1 MADFIIRAVRN
12 IEGVST
18 DVAVRDGRIVAL
30 TSAAKS
36 VVAAADIDGR
46 GYVLLPPLVESHV
59 HLDKTLWGEPWRPN
73 SAGPTLKDY
82 IGNER
87 RILATVATPIR
98 KRAGALLEHCIAQGS
113 LHFRS
118 HIDVAPDIGVKHV
131 QAMLELRAA
140 YGDVVDMQF
149 VAFPQTGL
157 LTAPGTAEL
166 IEESL
171 KMGVET
177 VGGIDPQGIDGDVLG
192 QLRVVFGLAERYDRG
207 VDIHLHDRGEIGI
220 AQVEQIAEFT
230 AASGLERRVM
240 ISHAY
245 CLGMAT
251 PARLESVGRRL
262 ADLGISLMTSAPADT
277 TVPPV
282 AALRAMGVNI
292 CCGSD
297 GIRDAWSPMGN
308 GDMLE
313 RAMLLA
319 YRFDWGKD
327 EELRQALNAA
337 TSAGAKALGLEGYGL
352 EVGRPADFV
361 LVKAENVA
369 DAVVRRPRERL
380 IFKSGS
386 VIAREGV
393 FLDSRLSA

>member
-1 MADFIIRAVRN
+1 MADFIIKAVRN
-12 IEGVST
+12 FEDASI
-18 DVAVRDGRIVAL
+18 DVAVRDGRIIAL
-30 TSAAKS
+30 TPAAKS
-36 VVAAADIDGR
+36 AAAFGDIDGR

-59 HLDKTLWGEPWRPN
+59 HLDKTLWGEPWRAN
-73 SAGPTLKDY
+73 SAGPSLRDY
-82 IGNER
+82 ITNER
-87 RILATVATPIR
+87 RILATVTTPIR

-118 HIDVAPDIGVKHV
+118 HVDVAPDIGLKHV
-131 QAMLELRAA
+131 EAMLELRAA
-140 YGDVVDMQF
+140 YGDLVDMQV

-157 LTAPGTAEL
+157 LSAPGTAAL
-166 IEESL
+166 IEQSL
-171 KMGVET
+171 KLGVET
-177 VGGIDPQGIDGDVLG
+177 VGGIDPQGIDGNIDG
-192 QLRVVFGLAERYDRG
+192 QLRVVFGLAERYDRS
-207 VDIHLHDRGEIGI
+207 VDIHLHDRGEQGI
-220 AQVEQIAEFT
+220 AQVEQIADFA
-230 AASGLERRVM
+230 AASGLKDRVM

-251 PARLESVGRRL
+251 PSRLESVGRRL

-282 AALRAMGVNI
+282 AALRALGVNI

-327 EELRQALNAA
+327 EELRQALDAA
-337 TSAGAKALGLEGYGL
+337 TRSGAKALGLAEYGL
-352 EVGRPADFV
+352 TVGRPADFV
-361 LVKAENVA
+361 LVKAENIA
-369 DAVVRRPRERL
+369 DAVVRRPRDR
-380 IFKSGS
+380 IVVKAGKI
-386 VIAREGV
+386 VARDGTLLE
-393 FLDSRLSA
+393 SRLCS

>member
-1 MADFIIRAVRN
+1 MTNFIIKAVRN
-12 IEGVST
+12 IEGASI

-30 TSAAKS
+30 TPAAKS
-36 VVAAADIDGR
+36 AVASGDIDGR

-59 HLDKTLWGEPWRPN
+59 HLDKTLWGEPWRGN
-73 SAGPTLKDY
+73 SAGPTLRDY
-82 IGNER
+82 IANER
-87 RILATVATPIR
+87 RILATVTTPIR

-113 LHFRS
+113 LHIRS
-118 HIDVAPDIGVKHV
+118 HIDVAPDIGVRHV
-131 QAMLELRAA
+131 EAMLELRAA
-140 YGDVVDMQF
+140 YSDVIDMQF

-157 LTAPGTAEL
+157 LSAPGTAEL
-166 IEESL
+166 MEESL
-171 KMGVET
+171 KLGVET

-207 VDIHLHDRGEIGI
+207 VDIHLHDRGEVGI
-220 AQVEQIAEFT
+220 AQVEQITEFT
-230 AASGLERRVM
+230 AASGLKDRVM

-327 EELRQALNAA
+327 EELRQALDAA
-337 TSAGAKALGLEGYGL
+337 TSAGAKALRLDDYGL
-352 EVGRPADFV
+352 EVGGLADFV

-369 DAVVRRPRERL
+369 DAVVRRPRER
-380 IFKSGS
+380 IVVKGGNI
-386 VIAREGV
+386 IARDGA
-393 FLDSRLSA
+393 FLDSRLSQ

>member
-1 MADFIIRAVRN
+1 MADFIIKAVRN
-12 IEGVST
+12 IEGGSI
-18 DVAVRDGRIVAL
+18 DVAVRDGRFVAL
-30 TSAAKS
+30 TPAAKS
-36 VVAAADIDGR
+36 AVASGDIDGH

-59 HLDKTLWGEPWRPN
+59 HLDKTLWGEPWRGN
-73 SAGPTLKDY
+73 SAGPTLRDY
-82 IGNER
+82 IANER
-87 RILATVATPIR
+87 RILATVTTPIR

-113 LHFRS
+113 LHIRS
-118 HIDVAPDIGVKHV
+118 HIDVAPDIGVRHV
-131 QAMLELRAA
+131 EAMLELRAA

-157 LTAPGTAEL
+157 LSAPSTAEL
-166 IEESL
+166 MEESL
-171 KMGVET
+171 KLGVEI
-177 VGGIDPQGIDGDVLG
+177 VGGIDPRGIDGDVLG

-207 VDIHLHDRGEIGI
+207 VDIHLHDRGEVGI
-220 AQVEQIAEFT
+220 AQVEQITEFT
-230 AASGLERRVM
+230 AASGLKDRVM

-282 AALRAMGVNI
+282 AALRGMGVNI

-327 EELRQALNAA
+327 EELCRALDAA
-337 TSAGAKALGLEGYGL
+337 TSAGAKALRLDDYGF
-352 EVGRPADFV
+352 EVGGLADFV

-369 DAVVRRPRERL
+369 DAVVRRPRER
-380 IFKSGS
+380 IVVKGGNI
-386 VIAREGV
+386 IARDGA
-393 FLDSRLSA
+393 FLDSRLSQ

>member
-1 MADFIIRAVRN
+1 MPDLTIRAIRS
-12 IEGVST
+12 IDGALI
-18 DVAVRDGRIVAL
+18 DVAVRGGKIAAMTPTAGGTFKDG
-30 TSAAKS
+30 
-36 VVAAADIDGR
+36 DIDGR
-46 GYVLLPPLVESHV
+46 GHVLLPPLVESHV

-82 IGNER
+82 ITNER
-87 RILATVATPIR
+87 RILATISTPIR
-98 KRAGALLEHCIAQGS
+98 KRAGGLLENCIAQGS
-113 LHFRS
+113 LHIRS

-131 QAMLELRAA
+131 EAMLELRAA
-140 YGDVVDMQF
+140 YGDIVDLQF

-166 IEESL
+166 MEESL
-171 KMGVET
+171 KLGVET
-177 VGGIDPQGIDGDVLG
+177 VGGIDPQGIDGDVPG
-192 QLRVVFGLAERYDRG
+192 QLRVVFGLAERYGRG
-207 VDIHLHDRGEIGI
+207 VDIHLHDRGEPGI
-220 AQVEQIAEFT
+220 AQVERIAEFT
-230 AASGLERRVM
+230 AASGLRDRVM

-251 PARLESVGRRL
+251 PQRLESVGRRL

-327 EELRQALNAA
+327 EELRRALDAA
-337 TSAGAKALGLEGYGL
+337 TSAGARALSLKDYGL
-352 EVGRPADFV
+352 AVGSPADFV
-361 LVKAENVA
+361 LVKAENTG
-369 DAVVRRPRERL
+369 DAVVRRPRERTV
-380 IFKSGS
+380 FKRGS
-386 VIAREGV
+386 VIARDGG
-393 FLDSRLSA
+393 FLESRIAP

>member
-1 MADFIIRAVRN
+1 MADFTIRAIRR
-12 IEGVST
+12 IDGT
-18 DVAVRDGRIVAL
+18 TIDVAIKHGRI
-30 TSAAKS
+30 AAFTPTARG
-36 VVAAADIDGR
+36 AASGGDIDGR
-46 GYVLLPPLVESHV
+46 GHVLLPPLVESHV

-82 IGNER
+82 IANER
-87 RILATVATPIR
+87 RILATVTTPIR
-98 KRAGALLEHCIAQGS
+98 RRAGALLEHCIAQGS

-118 HIDVAPDIGVKHV
+118 HIDIAPDIGVKHV

-166 IEESL
+166 IEELL
-171 KMGVET
+171 KLGVET

-207 VDIHLHDRGEIGI
+207 VDIHLHDRGEVGI

-230 AASGLERRVM
+230 AASGLKGRVM

-251 PARLESVGRRL
+251 PARMELVGRRL

-282 AALRAMGVNI
+282 AALRAMSVNI

-327 EELRQALNAA
+327 EELRQALDAA
-337 TSAGAKALGLEGYGL
+337 TSAGAKALGLEDYGL
-352 EVGRPADFV
+352 EVGGPADFV

-369 DAVVRRPRERL
+369 DAVVRRPHERVVV
-380 IFKSGS
+380 KGGN
-386 VIAREGV
+386 VIARDGV
-393 FLDSRLSA
+393 FLESRLSP

>member
-1 MADFIIRAVRN
+1 MADFIIKAVRN
-12 IEGVST
+12 IEGASI

-30 TSAAKS
+30 TPAAKS
-36 VVAAADIDGR
+36 AVASGDIDGH

-59 HLDKTLWGEPWRPN
+59 HLDKTLWGEPWRGN

-82 IGNER
+82 IANER
-87 RILATVATPIR
+87 RILATVTTPIR

-113 LHFRS
+113 LHIRS
-118 HIDVAPDIGVKHV
+118 HIDIAPDIGVKHV
-131 QAMLELRAA
+131 EAMLELRAA
-140 YGDVVDMQF
+140 YGDIVDMQF

-157 LTAPGTAEL
+157 LSAPGTAEL
-166 IEESL
+166 MEESL
-171 KMGVET
+171 KLGVET

-192 QLRVVFGLAERYDRG
+192 QLRVVFGLAERYGRG
-207 VDIHLHDRGEIGI
+207 VDIHLHDRGEPGI

-230 AASGLERRVM
+230 AASGLKGRVM

-251 PARLESVGRRL
+251 PAQLESVGGRL

-277 TVPPV
+277 AVPPV
-282 AALRAMGVNI
+282 AALRGMGVNI

-327 EELRQALNAA
+327 EELCRALDAA
-337 TSAGAKALGLEGYGL
+337 TSAGAKAL
-352 EVGRPADFV
+352 
-361 LVKAENVA
+361 
-369 DAVVRRPRERL
+369 RL
-380 IFKSGS
+380 
-386 VIAREGV
+386 
-393 FLDSRLSA
+393 

>member
-1 MADFIIRAVRN
+1 MADFIVKAVRN
-12 IEGVST
+12 IEGASI
-18 DVAVRDGRIVAL
+18 DIAVRDGRIVAL
-30 TSAAKS
+30 TPAAKG
-36 VVAAADIDGR
+36 AAASSDIDGR
-46 GYVLLPPLVESHV
+46 GHVLLPPLVESHV

-82 IGNER
+82 IANER
-87 RILATVATPIR
+87 RILASVTTPIR
-98 KRAGALLEHCIAQGS
+98 KRAGALLEHCIARGS
-113 LHFRS
+113 LHIRS

-131 QAMLELRAA
+131 EAMLELRAA

-157 LTAPGTAEL
+157 LSSPGTAEL
-166 IEESL
+166 MEESL
-171 KMGVET
+171 KLGVET

-207 VDIHLHDRGEIGI
+207 ADIHLHDRGEVGI
-220 AQVEQIAEFT
+220 AQVEQIAEFS
-230 AASGLERRVM
+230 AASGLKGRVM

-251 PARLESVGRRL
+251 PARLDSVGRRL

-282 AALRAMGVNI
+282 AALRAMGVNV

-319 YRFDWGKD
+319 YRFDWSKD
-327 EELRQALNAA
+327 EELRQALEAA
-337 TSAGAKALGLEGYGL
+337 TSAGAKALGLEDYGL
-352 EVGRPADFV
+352 KVGGPADFV
-361 LVKAENVA
+361 LVRAENVA
-369 DAVVRRPRERL
+369 DAVVRRPYER
-380 IFKSGS
+380 
-386 VIAREGV
+386 VIVKGGNVVARDGV
-393 FLDSRLSA
+393 FLESRLSP

>member
-1 MADFIIRAVRN
+1 VVDFIVRGARS
-12 IEGVST
+12 IDGT
-18 DVAVRDGRIVAL
+18 LIDVAVRNGQIASM
-30 TSAAKS
+30 TQAAGGATA
-36 VVAAADIDGR
+36 VGDIDGG

-82 IGNER
+82 ITNER
-87 RILATVATPIR
+87 RILATVTTPIH

-113 LHFRS
+113 LHVRS
-118 HIDVAPDIGVKHV
+118 HIDVAPDIGIKHV
-131 QAMLELRAA
+131 AAMLELRAA
-140 YGDVVDMQF
+140 YGDRVDLQF

-157 LTAPGTAEL
+157 LSAPGTAEL
-166 IEESL
+166 MEESL
-171 KMGVET
+171 KLGVET
-177 VGGIDPQGIDGDVLG
+177 VGGIDPLGIDGDVLG
-192 QLRVVFGLAERYDRG
+192 QLRVVFGLAEKYGRG
-207 VDIHLHDRGEIGI
+207 VDIHLHDRGDPGI
-220 AQVEQIAEFT
+220 AQVEQIADFT
-230 AASGLERRVM
+230 AASGLKGRVM

-251 PARLESVGRRL
+251 PARLESLGRRL

-282 AALRAMGVNI
+282 AALRALGVNI

-319 YRFDWGKD
+319 FRFDWGKD
-327 EELRQALNAA
+327 EELRQALDSA
-337 TSAGAKALGLEGYGL
+337 TSAGAKALELAEYGIA
-352 EVGRPADFV
+352 VGRPADFV
-361 LVKAENVA
+361 LVKAENFG
-369 DAVVRRPRERL
+369 DAVVRRPRER
-380 IFKSGS
+380 IVVKAGKI
-386 VIAREGV
+386 IARDGV
-393 FLDSRLSA
+393 LFESRLGG

>member
-1 MADFIIRAVRN
+1 MADFIIKAVRN

-18 DVAVRDGRIVAL
+18 DVAVRDGRIVGL

-36 VVAAADIDGR
+36 AVASGDIDGR
-46 GYVLLPPLVESHV
+46 GHVLLPPLVESHA
-59 HLDKTLWGEPWRPN
+59 HLDKTLWGEPWRHN

-82 IGNER
+82 IANER

-131 QAMLELRAA
+131 QAMLELRAT

-207 VDIHLHDRGEIGI
+207 IDIHLHDRGEIGI

-327 EELRQALNAA
+327 EELRQALDAA

-352 EVGRPADFV
+352 EVGGPADFV

-369 DAVVRRPRERL
+369 DAIVRRPRER
-380 IFKSGS
+380 IVFKNGNA
-386 VIAREGV
+386 IARDGI
-393 FLDSRLSA
+393 FLDSRLNS

>member
-1 MADFIIRAVRN
+1 MADFTIRAIR
-12 IEGVST
+12 GVDGST
-18 DVAVRDGRIVAL
+18 IDVVVERGRIAAL
-30 TSAAKS
+30 TPAAS
-36 VVAAADIDGR
+36 GAASGDDIDGR

-59 HLDKTLWGEPWRPN
+59 HLDKTLWGEPWRSN

-82 IGNER
+82 IANER
-87 RILATVATPIR
+87 RILATVTTPIR

-113 LHFRS
+113 LHIRS
-118 HIDVAPDIGVKHV
+118 HIDIAPDIGVKHV
-131 QAMLELRAA
+131 ESMLELRAA

-157 LTAPGTAEL
+157 LSSPGTAEL
-166 IEESL
+166 MEESL
-171 KMGVET
+171 KLGVET

-207 VDIHLHDRGEIGI
+207 VDIHMHDRGEVGI

-230 AASGLERRVM
+230 AASGLKGRVM

-251 PARLESVGRRL
+251 PARLESVGPRL
-262 ADLGISLMTSAPADT
+262 ADRGISLMTSAPADT

-327 EELRQALNAA
+327 EELRQALDAA
-337 TSAGAKALGLEGYGL
+337 TSAGAKALGLKEYGL

-361 LVKAENVA
+361 FVKAENAA
-369 DAVVRRPRERL
+369 DAVVRRPRER
-380 IFKSGS
+380 IVFKNGNA
-386 VIAREGV
+386 IARDSK
-393 FLDSRLSA
+393 FRDSRLSS

>member
-1 MADFIIRAVRN
+1 MADFIIKAVRN

-30 TSAAKS
+30 TSTAKS
-36 VVAAADIDGR
+36 AVASGDIDGR

-82 IGNER
+82 IANER
-87 RILATVATPIR
+87 RILATVTTPIR

-118 HIDVAPDIGVKHV
+118 HIDIAPDIGVKHV
-131 QAMLELRAA
+131 DAMLELRAA
-140 YGDVVDMQF
+140 YSDVVDMQF

-171 KMGVET
+171 KMGVDT

-207 VDIHLHDRGEIGI
+207 VDIHLHDRGEVGI

-262 ADLGISLMTSAPADT
+262 ADVGISLMTSAPADT

-282 AALRAMGVNI
+282 AALRAIGVNI

-327 EELRQALNAA
+327 EELRQALDAA
-337 TSAGAKALGLEGYGL
+337 TSAGAKALGLDEYGL
-352 EVGRPADFV
+352 EVGGPADFV

-369 DAVVRRPRERL
+369 DAVVRRPRER
-380 IFKSGS
+380 IVFKNGKA
-386 VIAREGV
+386 IARDSR
-393 FLDSRLSA
+393 FLDSRLSS

>member
-1 MADFIIRAVRN
+1 MTDLAVRAVHS
-12 IEGVST
+12 IDGAPI
-18 DVAVRDGRIVAL
+18 DVTVRDGRLAAL
-30 TSAAKS
+30 TPVAGSAAAS
-36 VVAAADIDGR
+36 NDIDGR
-46 GYVLLPPLVESHV
+46 GYLLLPPLVESHV
-59 HLDKTLWGEPWRPN
+59 HLDKTLWGEPWRGN

-82 IGNER
+82 IVNER
-87 RILATVATPIR
+87 RILSAVKTPIR

-113 LHFRS
+113 LHIRS

-131 QAMLELRAA
+131 EAMLELRAA
-140 YGDVVDMQF
+140 YDDLVDMQF

-166 IEESL
+166 MDEAL
-171 KMGVET
+171 KLGVET

-192 QLRVVFGLAERYDRG
+192 QLRVVFGLAEKYGRG
-207 VDIHLHDRGEIGI
+207 VDIHLHDRGEPGI
-220 AQVEQIAEFT
+220 AQVEQIADFT
-230 AASGLERRVM
+230 AASGLKGRVM

-277 TVPPV
+277 PVPPV

-327 EELRQALNAA
+327 EELRQALEAA
-337 TSAGAKALGLEGYGL
+337 TSSGAKALEISDYGL
-352 EVGRPADFV
+352 TLGGAADFV
-361 LVKAENVA
+361 LVKAENA
-369 DAVVRRPRERL
+369 GDAVVRRPKER
-380 IFKSGS
+380 IVVKGGK
-386 VIAREGV
+386 VIARDGT
-393 FLDSRLSA
+393 FLESRLGR

>member
-1 MADFIIRAVRN
+1 MADFIIKAVRN
-12 IEGVST
+12 IEGASI
-18 DVAVRDGRIVAL
+18 DIAVRDGRIVAL
-30 TSAAKS
+30 TPAAKG
-36 VVAAADIDGR
+36 AAASSDIDGR

-82 IGNER
+82 IANER
-87 RILATVATPIR
+87 RILASVTTPIR
-98 KRAGALLEHCIAQGS
+98 KRAGALLEHCIARGS
-113 LHFRS
+113 LHIRS

-131 QAMLELRAA
+131 EAMLELRAA

-157 LTAPGTAEL
+157 LSSPGTAEL
-166 IEESL
+166 MEESL
-171 KMGVET
+171 KLGVET

-207 VDIHLHDRGEIGI
+207 ADIHLHDRGEVGI
-220 AQVEQIAEFT
+220 AQVEQIAEFS
-230 AASGLERRVM
+230 AASGLKGRVM

-251 PARLESVGRRL
+251 PARLDSVGRRL

-282 AALRAMGVNI
+282 AALRAMGVNV

-319 YRFDWGKD
+319 YRFDWSKD
-327 EELRQALNAA
+327 EELRQALEAA
-337 TSAGAKALGLEGYGL
+337 TSAGAKALGLEDYGL
-352 EVGRPADFV
+352 KVGGPADFV
-361 LVKAENVA
+361 LVRAENVA
-369 DAVVRRPRERL
+369 DAVVRRPYER
-380 IFKSGS
+380 
-386 VIAREGV
+386 VIVKGGNVVARDGV
-393 FLDSRLSA
+393 FLESRLSP

>member
-1 MADFIIRAVRN
+1 MTDFIVRAVRS
-12 IEGVST
+12 IDGALI
-18 DVAVRDGRIVAL
+18 DVAVQNGHIAAL
-30 TSAAKS
+30 TPAVGSA
-36 VVAAADIDGR
+36 VTAADIDGR

-59 HLDKTLWGEPWRPN
+59 HMDKTLWGEPWRGN

-82 IGNER
+82 IVNER
-87 RILATVATPIR
+87 RILSAVKTPIR

-113 LHFRS
+113 LHIRS

-131 QAMLELRAA
+131 EAMLELRAA
-140 YGDVVDMQF
+140 YDDLVDMQF

-166 IEESL
+166 LDEAL
-171 KMGVET
+171 KLGVET

-192 QLRVVFGLAERYDRG
+192 QLQVVFGLAEKYGRG
-207 VDIHLHDRGEIGI
+207 VDIHLHDRGEPGI
-220 AQVEQIAEFT
+220 AQVEQIADFT
-230 AASGLERRVM
+230 AASGLKGRVM

-262 ADLGISLMTSAPADT
+262 ADIGISLMTSAPADT

-327 EELRQALNAA
+327 AELRQALDAA
-337 TSAGAKALGLEGYGL
+337 TSSGAKALEISDYGL
-352 EVGRPADFV
+352 TLGGAADFV
-361 LVKAENVA
+361 LVKAENA
-369 DAVVRRPRERL
+369 GDAVVRRPKER
-380 IFKSGS
+380 IVVKGGK
-386 VIAREGV
+386 VIARDGM
-393 FLDSRLSA
+393 FLESRFAS

>member
-1 MADFIIRAVRN
+1 MRDFVVRSALSIDGASIDLAVRN
-12 IEGVST
+12 
-18 DVAVRDGRIVAL
+18 GRI
-30 TSAAKS
+30 AAMS
-36 VVAAADIDGR
+36 PAAGGATAERNIDGR

-82 IGNER
+82 IANER
-87 RILATVATPIR
+87 RILATVTTPIR

-131 QAMLELRAA
+131 EAMLELRAA
-140 YGDVVDMQF
+140 YGDLIDMQF

-166 IEESL
+166 MEESL
-171 KMGVET
+171 KLGVET

-192 QLRVVFGLAERYDRG
+192 QLRVVFGLAEKYGRG
-207 VDIHLHDRGEIGI
+207 VDIHLHDRGEPGI
-220 AQVEQIAEFT
+220 AQVEQIADFT
-230 AASGLERRVM
+230 AASGLKGRVM

-251 PARLESVGRRL
+251 PARLETVGWRL

-319 YRFDWGKD
+319 YRLDWGKD
-327 EELRQALNAA
+327 EELRQALDAA
-337 TSAGAKALGLEGYGL
+337 TSAGAKALGLTGYGL
-352 EVGRPADFV
+352 TAGGPADFF
-361 LVKAENVA
+361 LVKAENVG
-369 DAVVRRPRERL
+369 DAIVRRPKER
-380 IFKSGS
+380 IVFKGGT
-386 VIAREGV
+386 VIARDGV
-393 FLDSRLSA
+393 FLDSRLSQ

>member
-1 MADFIIRAVRN
+1 MTDFIVKAVRN
-12 IEGVST
+12 IEGASI
-18 DVAVRDGRIVAL
+18 DVAVRGGRIVAL
-30 TSAAKS
+30 TPAAMSAAAS
-36 VVAAADIDGR
+36 TDIDGR
-46 GYVLLPPLVESHV
+46 GHVLLPPLVESHV

-82 IGNER
+82 IANER
-87 RILATVATPIR
+87 RILATVTTPIR

-113 LHFRS
+113 LHVRS

-131 QAMLELRAA
+131 DAMLDLRAA

-157 LTAPGTAEL
+157 LSSPGTAEL
-166 IEESL
+166 MEESL
-171 KMGVET
+171 KLGVET
-177 VGGIDPQGIDGDVLG
+177 VGGIDPQGIDGDVVG

-207 VDIHLHDRGEIGI
+207 VDIHLHDRGEVGI
-220 AQVEQIAEFT
+220 AQVEQIVAFT
-230 AASGLERRVM
+230 AASGLKGRVM

-327 EELRQALNAA
+327 EELRQALDAA
-337 TSAGAKALGLEGYGL
+337 TLSGAKALGLADYGPA
-352 EVGRPADFV
+352 VGRPANFV
-361 LVKAENVA
+361 LVKAENVG
-369 DAVVRRPRERL
+369 DAVVRRPRER
-380 IFKSGS
+380 IVVKAGKI
-386 VIAREGV
+386 IARDGV
-393 FLDSRLSA
+393 FFASRVGS

>member
-1 MADFIIRAVRN
+1 MANFFVRAVLN
-12 IEGVST
+12 IDGASI
-18 DVAVRDGRIVAL
+18 DVAVRGGRIVAL
-30 TSAAKS
+30 TPAAKS
-36 VVAAADIDGR
+36 AVASADIDGR
-46 GYVLLPPLVESHV
+46 GYVLMPPLVESHV

-73 SAGPTLKDY
+73 SAGPTLKEY
-82 IGNER
+82 ITNER
-87 RILATVATPIR
+87 RILATVTTPIR

-113 LHFRS
+113 LHIRS

-131 QAMLELRAA
+131 EAMLELRAA
-140 YGDVVDMQF
+140 YDGDLVDMQF

-157 LTAPGTAEL
+157 LSSPGTAEL
-166 IEESL
+166 MEESL
-171 KMGVET
+171 KLGVEI

-220 AQVEQIAEFT
+220 AQVEQIADFT
-230 AASGLERRVM
+230 AASGLKDRVM

-245 CLGMAT
+245 CLGMTT

-262 ADLGISLMTSAPADT
+262 ADLGISLMTAAPADT

-327 EELRQALNAA
+327 EELRQALEAA
-337 TSAGAKALGLEGYGL
+337 TSAGAKA
-352 EVGRPADFV
+352 
-361 LVKAENVA
+361 
-369 DAVVRRPRERL
+369 
-380 IFKSGS
+380 
-386 VIAREGV
+386 
-393 FLDSRLSA
+393 

>member
-1 MADFIIRAVRN
+1 MADSTIKAVRN
-12 IEGVST
+12 IEDASI
-18 DVAVRDGRIVAL
+18 DVAVRAGRIVAL
-30 TSAAKS
+30 TPAARSAAAS
-36 VVAAADIDGR
+36 GDIDGR

-59 HLDKTLWGEPWRPN
+59 HLDKTLWGEPWRAN
-73 SAGPTLKDY
+73 SAGPTLRDY
-82 IGNER
+82 ITNER
-87 RILATVATPIR
+87 RILATVTTPIR
-98 KRAGALLEHCIAQGS
+98 KRAGALLEHCIALGS

-118 HIDVAPDIGVKHV
+118 HIDVAPDIGLKHV
-131 QAMLELRAA
+131 EAMLELRAA
-140 YGDVVDMQF
+140 YGDLVDMQF

-157 LTAPGTAEL
+157 LSAPGTAAL

-171 KMGVET
+171 KLGVET
-177 VGGIDPQGIDGDVLG
+177 VGGIDPQGIDGNVDG

-207 VDIHLHDRGEIGI
+207 VDIHLHDRGEQGI
-220 AQVEQIAEFT
+220 AQVEQIADFA
-230 AASGLERRVM
+230 AASGLKDRVM

-245 CLGMAT
+245 CLGTAT
-251 PARLESVGRRL
+251 PVRLESVGRRL

-277 TVPPV
+277 SVPPV

-327 EELRQALNAA
+327 EELRRALDAA
-337 TSAGAKALGLEGYGL
+337 TTSGAKALGLSEYGL
-352 EVGRPADFV
+352 TVGRPADFV
-361 LVKAENVA
+361 LVKAENIA
-369 DAVVRRPRERL
+369 DAVVRRPRDRIVVKGGEIVARD
-380 IFKSGS
+380 GS
-386 VIAREGV
+386 LLE
-393 FLDSRLSA
+393 SRLRR

>member
-1 MADFIIRAVRN
+1 MADFIIKAVRN

-18 DVAVRDGRIVAL
+18 DVAVRDGSIVAL

-36 VVAAADIDGR
+36 AAASGDVDGR
-46 GYVLLPPLVESHV
+46 GHVLLPPLVESHV
-59 HLDKTLWGEPWRPN
+59 HLDKTLWAEPWRPN

-82 IGNER
+82 IANER
-87 RILATVATPIR
+87 RILATVTTPIR

-118 HIDVAPDIGVKHV
+118 HIDIAPDIGVKHV
-131 QAMLELRAA
+131 EAMLELRAA

-171 KMGVET
+171 KLGVET

-207 VDIHLHDRGEIGI
+207 VDIHLHDRGEVGI
-220 AQVEQIAEFT
+220 AQVEQIADFT
-230 AASGLERRVM
+230 AASGLKDRVM

-251 PARLESVGRRL
+251 PVRLELVGRRL

-282 AALRAMGVNI
+282 VALRGMGVNI

-327 EELRQALNAA
+327 EELRQALDAA
-337 TSAGAKALGLEGYGL
+337 TSAGAKALGLEDYGL
-352 EVGRPADFV
+352 AVGGPADFV
-361 LVKAENVA
+361 LVKAENTA
-369 DAVVRRPRERL
+369 DAIVRRPRER
-380 IFKSGS
+380 IVFKNGKA
-386 VIAREGV
+386 IALDGM
-393 FLDSRLSA
+393 FLDSRLSS

>member
-131 QAMLELRAA
+131 QAMLELRDA